1 MFKNLKTL
9 TTTIPS
15 HHHHQPHRIIQA
27 IRYSS
32 YTHYNRKT
40 VADIANLYAKGEPI
54 SMVTSHDF
62 LTSKM
67 LESANID
74 INLIGDSLANTCL
87 GYDSTN
93 ELTLDE
99 MIYHVKSVQRGNSY
113 SLLVADMPFGTFER
127 SPEQAVDTAVK
138 LVQQGKIQAVKI
150 EGGNPEVIPTI
161 EKLISIGIP
170 VMGHVGLTPQ
180 KHNTLGGYKL
190 QGKSSANAI
199 QIYQECLNLQ
209 KAGVFAMVLE
219 CIPNKLSE
227 FITQRLSVPTIGIG
241 AGPHTSGQVLV
252 IADMLGMTNPEENHT
267 AKFVKSYGNFF
278 KSGVE
283 GLQKYKDEVKSR
295 EFPIA
300 DLHGYK
306 IKREVFE
313 EFKRVAE
320 TMT

>member
-1 MFKNLKTL
+1 MFK
-9 TTTIPS
+9 TIRFSRGYLRS
-15 HHHHQPHRIIQA
+15 HITSIQA

-32 YTHYNRKT
+32 YTHYTRKT
-40 VADIANLYAKGEPI
+40 LADIARLYQNGEPI

-67 LESANID
+67 LETAEID
-74 INLIGDSLANTCL
+74 INLIGDSLANTSL
-87 GYDSTN
+87 GYESTN

-99 MIYHVKSVQRGNSY
+99 MIYHVKSVQRGNGH

-127 SPEQAVDTAVK
+127 SPEQAVETAVK

-150 EGGNPEVIPTI
+150 EGGNPEIIPTI

-190 QGKSSANAI
+190 QGKNSQNAI

-227 FITQRLSVPTIGIG
+227 FITNNLSVPTIGIG

-252 IADMLGMTNPEENHT
+252 IADMLGMANPEESHT
-267 AKFVKSYGNFF
+267 AKFVKRYGNFF
-278 KSGVE
+278 KEGVE
-283 GLQKYKDEVKSR
+283 GLKNYKTEVKSK
-295 EFPIA
+295 EFPVPDI
-300 DLHGYK
+300 HGYK
-306 IKREVFE
+306 MKREVFE
-313 EFKRVAE
+313 EFKEKAE
-320 TMT
+320 SMT